1 MKVSKHT
8 PVRGSRGQSLVET
21 VLMLPLVLLLVFN
34 VVNFGYFFLVAL
46 NLTGASRTAA
56 QYSVSGFATPAAT
69 VLPQSGPPT
78 VTSSVSYLATQ
89 DLSVLNSANVSVRV
103 CSPANPNSNCSCS
116 GSSCAGLSSLPSAD
130 PEANFV
136 LNRVDIVYTF
146 KPLISGAIFNLPL
159 QASAMCNSNG
169 TCTFVRHAEMRTM
182 N

>member
-8 PVRGSRGQSLVET
+8 PLRDNRGQSLVET

-69 VLPQSGPPT
+69 LLPSSGPPS

-89 DLSVLNSANVSVRV
+89 DLSVLNSANVSIRV
-103 CSPANPNSNCSCS
+103 CSSASCSCS
-116 GSSCAGLSSLPSAD
+116 GSSCAVISSVPSAD

-136 LNRVDIVYTF
+136 LNRVDIAYTF
-146 KPLISGAIFNLPL
+146 RPLISGAIFNLPL
-159 QASAMCNSNG
+159 RASAMCNSNG